1 MILFRRMYRWKK
13 IVLGNFHS
21 SCRIEFPIYSISRI
35 ASGSHK
41 VLPLSSSRFQQERAV
56 PSNLVRFFENSRTV
70 TDSSLSNDFSR
81 IHFQIHPCV
90 RETERESARTQN
102 FWPYTSPLHSSRS
115 RRWRY
120 HYSVAVISVACGG
133 TTLAREIKTSGFY
146 VAWDDGSWPVYWS
159 WPPLRAG
166 TRRGALAP
174 RPAPARLRS
183 PPRNASKAI
192 EDRVDRI
199 CQSSCY
205 LFLLFLLFCRL
216 SCRLLFR
223 VNLSFL
229 LTGLVICLVIS
240 SIY

>member
-1 MILFRRMYRWKK
+1 MEENCFGK
-13 IVLGNFHS
+13 
-21 SCRIEFPIYSISRI
+21 FPFE
-35 ASGSHK
+35 
-41 VLPLSSSRFQQERAV
+41 LPDRV
-56 PSNLVRFFENSRTV
+56 SNLFDLSHRIRFSQSITPLLFSLSTGASRPFQSRPFLWEFENSNRFESQQRFLENPFP
-70 TDSSLSNDFSR
+70 DPSLCERDR
-81 IHFQIHPCV
+81 
-90 RETERESARTQN
+90 ERECTHAK
-102 FWPYTSPLHSSRS
+102 FLALHFPLHSSRS

-174 RPAPARLRS
+174 RPALARLCS

-205 LFLLFLLFCRL
+205 LFLLFLLFR
-216 SCRLLFR
+216 RLLFR

-229 LTGLVICLVIS
+229 LTRLVICLVIS
-240 SIY
+240 SIW

>member
-41 VLPLSSSRFQQERAV
+41 VLPLSSS
-56 PSNLVRFFENSRTV
+56 NLVRFFENSRTV

-90 RETERESARTQN
+90 RETERECTQN

-174 RPAPARLRS
+174 RPASARLRS

-205 LFLLFLLFCRL
+205 LFLLFLLFRL
-216 SCRLLFR
+216 VVCYFVLIYLF
-223 VNLSFL
+223 
-229 LTGLVICLVIS
+229 
-240 SIY
+240 Y

>member
-1 MILFRRMYRWKK
+1 MEENCFGK
-13 IVLGNFHS
+13 
-21 SCRIEFPIYSISRI
+21 FPFE
-35 ASGSHK
+35 
-41 VLPLSSSRFQQERAV
+41 LPDRV
-56 PSNLVRFFENSRTV
+56 SNLFDLSHRIRFSQSITPLLFQSRPFLWEFENSNRFESQQRFLENPFP
-70 TDSSLSNDFSR
+70 DPSLCERDR
-81 IHFQIHPCV
+81 
-90 RETERESARTQN
+90 ERESARTQN

-174 RPAPARLRS
+174 RPASARLRS

-205 LFLLFLLFCRL
+205 LFLLFLLFR
-216 SCRLLFR
+216 RLLFR

-229 LTGLVICLVIS
+229 LTRLVICLVIS
-240 SIY
+240 SI